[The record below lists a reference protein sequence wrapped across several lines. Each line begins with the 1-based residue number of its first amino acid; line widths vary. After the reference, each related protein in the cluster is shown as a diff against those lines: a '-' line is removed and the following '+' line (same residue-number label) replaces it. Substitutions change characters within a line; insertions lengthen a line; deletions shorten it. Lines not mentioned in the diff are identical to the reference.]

1 MAKATQ
7 LAELSGQTLGEATS
21 ITETVSMP
29 PIPIPYAE
37 EAAAADRAMTPI
49 EPGTSA
55 VTISLQVQFGLDG

>member
-7 LAELSGQTLGEATS
+7 LAELSGQTLGEATT

-29 PIPIPYAE
+29 PIPIPYAA
-37 EAAAADRAMTPI
+37 EAADDRAVATPI

-55 VTISLQVQFGLDG
+55 VTITLQVQFGLAG